1 MVYFYVI
8 LNQFSEFLAI
18 FTPHFMINYV
28 NGQIAELNPALA
40 VIETNGVGYGLFISL
55 NTYSQIQG
63 KTNAKLYIESVYIRD
78 DNPKY
83 FGFADIEERELFQ
96 KLISVSGVG
105 GSSALLMLSSLTAPE
120 IAGAI
125 NTANV
130 ALLKSV
136 KGIGEKTAQRIVVD
150 LKGKMGK
157 HEGGISQILSNSYN
171 KNKDEALMALVTLGF
186 QKLAAEKAIEKSI
199 KQQGVSTDNVEQ
211 LIKSALKNM

>member
-1 MVYFYVI
+1 
-8 LNQFSEFLAI
+8 
-18 FTPHFMINYV
+18 MINYV
-28 NGQIAELNPALA
+28 QGNVAELNPAMA
-40 VIETNGVGYGLFISL
+40 TIETNGVGYGLLISL
-55 NTYSQIQG
+55 NTYSFLQS
-63 KTNAKLYIESVYIRD
+63 KANAKLYVESVYVRD

-83 FGFADIEERELFQ
+83 YGFADLEERELFR

-105 GSSALLMLSSLTAPE
+105 GGSAMLMLSSLLATE

-130 ALLKSV
+130 AILKSI

-157 HEGGISQILSNSYN
+157 HEGGISSILSPSYN
-171 KNKDEALMALVTLGF
+171 KNKEEALMALVTLGF
-186 QKLAAEKAIEKSI
+186 PKQAAERAIEKSI